1 MRSGRNITLGAVH
14 ARLDIVDQPSL
25 LSYENTYRVNVGL
38 WNNKNTTI
46 SAELRGSRQISEDPA
61 YMNVGKGLSIL
72 STYNPPATA
81 WVLDA
86 ALSFNEKQWRKRSG
100 IFDNVRHDL
109 EWIAS
114 AGIRNSNVS
123 YFGFTPTLR
132 YTYQNRKS
140 TVSLNTIQSHDLFFG
155 ISNAF

>member
-1 MRSGRNITLGAVH
+1 M
-14 ARLDIVDQPSL
+14 
-25 LSYENTYRVNVGL
+25 
-38 WNNKNTTI
+38 
-46 SAELRGSRQISEDPA
+46 
-61 YMNVGKGLSIL
+61 
-72 STYNPPATA
+72 
-81 WVLDA
+81 
-86 ALSFNEKQWRKRSG
+86 
-100 IFDNVRHDL
+100 FDNVRHDL

-155 ISNAF
+155 ISIAF